1 MFVSFSPAFG
11 EVKCLSNDP
20 KFDVTIKS
28 KNVEIEKVNYKP
40 GYGQHSFE
48 AISEGMKVV
57 IILNNKQVKEYKCDR
72 MIEEFN
78 KLLLIKDFEQISFK
92 MEDIQTIYVR
102 K

>member
-1 MFVSFSPAFG
+1 MFVNFEPTFG
-11 EVKCLSNDP
+11 NVRCLSNDP

-28 KNVEIEKVNYKP
+28 KDVEIERIDYKP
-40 GYGQHSFE
+40 GLGHHSFE
-48 AISEGMKVV
+48 AMSKGMAVT
-57 IILNNKQVKEYKCDR
+57 IILNNRQAREYKCDR

-92 MEDIQTIYVR
+92 MEDIKTIYVR

>member
-1 MFVSFSPAFG
+1 MFVSFEPTFG
-11 EVKCLSNDP
+11 SVRCLNNDP

-28 KNVEIEKVNYKP
+28 KDVELKRVNYKP
-40 GYGQHSFE
+40 EFGHHSFE
-48 AISEGMKVV
+48 AMSQGMTVT
-57 IILNNKQVKEYKCDR
+57 IILNNQQVKEYKCDR

-92 MEDIQTIYVR
+92 MEDIKTIYVR